1 MEDWDFLMGKLVGLE
16 WDNGKINGI
25 VNGIVNWDIYYSA

>member
-1 MEDWDFLMGKLVGLE
+1 MGKLVGLE

>member
-25 VNGIVNWDIYYSA
+25 VNWDIYYSA